1 MRKKPLKPS
10 LNVTALRNAE
20 KSIALATSNSI
31 CPSCSRSAQV
41 LHELWI
47 PKSAVMAADIE
58 KRRAINHPIN
68 MAFICNQC
76 NVEMTHAKEVT
87 IRRHHL
93 ITVAQR
99 RLFELG
105 LPSLDISDFALTIVG
120 MVFTQVWLDGM
131 HMRTR
136 YEAWRLAELWQM
148 NIPNPLTSF
157 M

>member
-1 MRKKPLKPS
+1 M
-10 LNVTALRNAE
+10 
-20 KSIALATSNSI
+20 ATSSYF
-31 CPSCSRSAQV
+31 CPSCNRPAQV

-76 NVEMTHAKEVT
+76 NIEMTHAKEVT

-99 RLFELG
+99 SLLEHG
-105 LPSLDISDFALTIVG
+105 LPSLDVSDLALTIVG

-131 HMRTR
+131 DMRTK
-136 YEAWRLAELWQM
+136 YEAWRLARLWEM
-148 NIPNPLTSF
+148 NIPNPLTPF